1 MSELGPI
8 AWKPILE
15 LPMGSLLYH
24 FILIYP
30 PLPIDLEPV
39 ILPGKRSVIFSQ
51 MLKMASILL
60 SSRMSCLKPQDA
72 DKKVKTRLWMML

>member
-1 MSELGPI
+1 
-8 AWKPILE
+8 
-15 LPMGSLLYH
+15 MGALLYH

-51 MLKMASILL
+51 RLIMASILL
-60 SSRMSCLKPQDA
+60 SSSRTEWQECPLCAGSIS
-72 DKKVKTRLWMML
+72 R